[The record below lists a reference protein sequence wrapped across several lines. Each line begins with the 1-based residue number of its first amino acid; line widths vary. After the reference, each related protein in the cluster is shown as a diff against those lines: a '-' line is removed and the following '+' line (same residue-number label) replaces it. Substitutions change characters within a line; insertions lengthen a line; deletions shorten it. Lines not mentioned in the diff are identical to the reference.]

1 VESAVFTN
9 PNVQNQI
16 DKLSKRSHGIK
27 DDSQDERVH
36 SDLKGSFKLGDAPST
51 SHNFPLWC
59 PELKPEEPPL

>member
-36 SDLKGSFKLGDAPST
+36 SDLKGSFKLGDGSIYFSQLSFMVPGAQA
-51 SHNFPLWC
+51 
-59 PELKPEEPPL
+59 